1 MKGGFEISVG
11 RWEAGDEGRL
21 GCFQVPSCRRASSW
35 EERLEPVNPARGR
48 TRSEWCS
55 RSIRGSCHCMRTVP
69 VVVSRD
75 VSP

>member
-35 EERLEPVNPARGR
+35 EERLEPVNPARGPNTFR
-48 TRSEWCS
+48 VVQQVHPWELSLHED
-55 RSIRGSCHCMRTVP
+55 GSCCRQ
-69 VVVSRD
+69 
-75 VSP
+75 